1 MKFLGLT
8 LDVRV
13 SLHVEYEHVG
23 LGILHPSLGGL
34 GGIERK
40 TRRISLSPNS
50 QLSATSEKSRGKKGH
65 STTAPEEHRKCLQQD
80 SATAVPKKLNAR
92 HSTTAIDRFADGP
105 LP

>member
-23 LGILHPSLGGL
+23 LGILHPLLGGL

-40 TRRISLSPNS
+40 TRRVSLSPNS
-50 QLSATSEKSRGKKGH
+50 QLSATSEKFRGRKCH
-65 STTAPEEHRKCLQQD
+65 STTAPQEPRKCLQPD
-80 SATAVPKKLNAR
+80 SATAVPEKIKR
-92 HSTTAIDRFADGP
+92 PPQHHSDRTV
-105 LP
+105 LL

>member
-23 LGILHPSLGGL
+23 LGILHPLLGGL

-40 TRRISLSPNS
+40 TRRVSLSPNS
-50 QLSATSEKSRGKKGH
+50 QLSATSEKFRGRKCH
-65 STTAPEEHRKCLQQD
+65 STTAPQHPRNTQNVD
-80 SATAVPKKLNAR
+80 STTARQLFRKKLNAR
-92 HSTTAIDRFADGP
+92 HSTTAIGRFC
-105 LP
+105 

>member
-23 LGILHPSLGGL
+23 LGILHPLLGGL

-40 TRRISLSPNS
+40 TRRVSLSPNS
-50 QLSATSEKSRGKKGH
+50 QLSATSEKFRGRKCH
-65 STTAPEEHRKCLQQD
+65 STTAPQEHSKCLQHH
-80 SATAVPKKLNAR
+80 SATAVPEKIKPPPQH
-92 HSTTAIDRFADGP
+92 HSDRPFC
-105 LP
+105 